1 MNRSNLIISSFYSRI
16 MAFLIYLHCYYEEHL
31 PCLIFTFPC
40 IDSFQSLFFVL
51 FRHVAQSVLLFLGRW
66 GQGKSGVLGVLL
78 LLKVGVR
85 SGVFFLSIPNFVIS
99 TSSEVQEISVQTLKD
114 YSSHCCLCY
123 FGKEIFFF
131 FLFSKWNCRKE
142 VDFLVMVLEI

>member
-1 MNRSNLIISSFYSRI
+1 M
-16 MAFLIYLHCYYEEHL
+16 
-31 PCLIFTFPC
+31 
-40 IDSFQSLFFVL
+40 
-51 FRHVAQSVLLFLGRW
+51 
-66 GQGKSGVLGVLL
+66 LGVLL

-131 FLFSKWNCRKE
+131 FLFSK
-142 VDFLVMVLEI
+142 

>member
-1 MNRSNLIISSFYSRI
+1 M
-16 MAFLIYLHCYYEEHL
+16 
-31 PCLIFTFPC
+31 
-40 IDSFQSLFFVL
+40 
-51 FRHVAQSVLLFLGRW
+51 
-66 GQGKSGVLGVLL
+66 LGVLL

-131 FLFSKWNCRKE
+131 SFL
-142 VDFLVMVLEI
+142 

>member
-31 PCLIFTFPC
+31 PCLIFTFPR

-66 GQGKSGVLGVLL
+66 GQGKSGVLVVLL

-131 FLFSKWNCRKE
+131 FFS
-142 VDFLVMVLEI
+142 LSEIAGKK